1 MRVRSCT
8 VPDRSSGPCLL
19 SHHGYVSDPFLAFT
33 IHYDKTGRDRGIC
46 IPIDSS
52 DEATEVSERKA
63 LEQIRERDYIHG
75 LEGPT
80 LLYGIAFRN
89 KRPTALSE
97 MDIRT

>member
-1 MRVRSCT
+1 M
-8 VPDRSSGPCLL
+8 L
-19 SHHGYVSDPFLAFT
+19 SHHGYVSDPFLVFT

-63 LEQIRERDYIHG
+63 LKQIRERNYIHG

-89 KRPTALSE
+89 KRPTALSK

>member
-1 MRVRSCT
+1 M
-8 VPDRSSGPCLL
+8 L
-19 SHHGYVSDPFLAFT
+19 SHHGYVSNPFLAFT

-52 DEATEVSERKA
+52 DESTEASERKA
-63 LEQIRERDYIHG
+63 LEQIRERNYIHG
-75 LEGPT
+75 LEGST

>member
-1 MRVRSCT
+1 MKGS
-8 VPDRSSGPCLL
+8 LML

-89 KRPTALSE
+89 KRPTTLSE